1 MNQSFEEL
9 ELVDGNLRVVFEH
22 IGEGYGGDYN
32 PDDDED
38 QPLLRFS
45 CYERN
50 EKGEWRDVDDASYCT
65 RLSIHT
71 PRQVLERA
79 LAVIMR
85 ELKDAREAG
94 ASGKRAMEAM
104 SWLCIEDFSRAA

>member
-32 PDDDED
+32 PEKD
-38 QPLLRFS
+38 
-45 CYERN
+45 

-79 LAVIMR
+79 LGVILR
-85 ELKDAREAG
+85 ELKDAREG
-94 ASGKRAMEAM
+94 GSSGKRAMEAM
-104 SWLCIEDFSRAA
+104 SWLCVEDFSRTA